1 MNKEVIVLY
10 KEDARTNNKSFNK
23 LEIIKKIIEKFDNA
37 ERKNIKF
44 RTKEDCY
51 DVYTVVSDFDV
62 TEIVFPHMFKKENEK
77 LENFFEGWYTINSK
91 RKRRNLKRDLRRLEL
106 CAIIGA
112 GILAG
117 AKLAEVAA
125 PVFDDIG
132 DAIEEKMDYVGFYF
146 GNMGEISDIKELER
160 EIKAHT
166 GYGEID
172 GYKQSIEDHNDSYCA
187 LGDDLNSNEVVA
199 AIYEYCNE
207 NGLGNTVANAAGD
220 KFVLLQQ
227 DNTTAAYE
235 IDLLDIY
242 RDEKIKTLK

>member
-77 LENFFEGWYTINSK
+77 LKDFFEGWYTVNSK
-91 RKRRNLKRDLRRLEL
+91 RKKRNLKRDLKCLEL

-112 GILAG
+112 GIIVG
-117 AKLAEVAA
+117 AKLAEHAA
-125 PVFDDIG
+125 PVIDKVLDS
-132 DAIEEKMDYVGFYF
+132 IEETTDNVKFYF
-146 GNMGEISDIKELER
+146 DNMGEISDIKELER

-166 GYGEID
+166 GYGEIE
-172 GYKQSIEDHNDSYCA
+172 GYTQSIQDHNDSYCA
-187 LGDDLNSNEVVA
+187 LGDDLSSNEVVA